1 MSSFLD
7 PQAVNS
13 YDVFT
18 RDCLTYAVQYD
29 QLEIMKFL
37 LKNGADVNNV
47 ATGIQKKLIFF
58 FRINLFIIMNFK

>member
-1 MSSFLD
+1 MNELLD

-29 QLEIMKFL
+29 QLEIMKYL

-47 ATGIQKKLIFF
+47 ATGLRNNFLFLIESYS
-58 FRINLFIIMNFK
+58 N